1 MVQEEPEE
9 EEATL
14 IIRPV
19 KVDAQISLDE
29 RCGSGGSGQ
38 PFPDG
43 FRGKP
48 KKKTSGTKG
57 PFGERRL
64 RKESWMRG
72 SEEDAMGSFRHLPAP
87 SYIGVLRACV
97 LVFVEVVLFQG
108 NQKKRPL
115 LEPPYSVCETIH
127 TMWYA

>member
-48 KKKTSGTKG
+48 KKKQAEPKVHLVNVDCAKNRGCEEVKRMLWVH
-57 PFGERRL
+57 FAIYLRR
-64 RKESWMRG
+64 
-72 SEEDAMGSFRHLPAP
+72 A
-87 SYIGVLRACV
+87 
-97 LVFVEVVLFQG
+97 
-108 NQKKRPL
+108 
-115 LEPPYSVCETIH
+115 T
-127 TMWYA
+127 